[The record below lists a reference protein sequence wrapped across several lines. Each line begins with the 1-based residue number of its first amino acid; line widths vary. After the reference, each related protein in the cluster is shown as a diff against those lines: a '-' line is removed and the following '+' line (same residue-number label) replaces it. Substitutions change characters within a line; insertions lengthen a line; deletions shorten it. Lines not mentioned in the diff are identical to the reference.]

1 MLKCF
6 FVWNSGKLVL
16 CSWAVKVSLIVPLPL
31 QKHEWVLAKILGWY
45 VMLLRARGRGGGG
58 ANNTNNQQQLKLS
71 VSSADLLLS
80 ILSCDNTDKPN
91 I

>member
-1 MLKCF
+1 M
-6 FVWNSGKLVL
+6 L
-16 CSWAVKVSLIVPLPL
+16 CSWAVKFSLIVPLPL
-31 QKHEWVLAKILGWY
+31 QKHEWVLAEILGLY
-45 VMLLRARGRGGGG
+45 GMLLWARGGGPTIQQ
-58 ANNTNNQQQLKLS
+58 NNLQQLKLS

>member
-1 MLKCF
+1 MKF
-6 FVWNSGKLVL
+6 
-16 CSWAVKVSLIVPLPL
+16 SLIVPLPL
-31 QKHEWVLAKILGWY
+31 KKHEWVLAKILGWY
-45 VMLLRARGRGGGG
+45 GMLLKGKGKGGGRTIPQ
-58 ANNTNNQQQLKLS
+58 NNLQQLKLS

>member
-1 MLKCF
+1 M
-6 FVWNSGKLVL
+6 L

-31 QKHEWVLAKILGWY
+31 QKHEWVLAEILGWY
-45 VMLLRARGRGGGG
+45 GMLLRARGRGGGG
-58 ANNTNNQQQLKLS
+58 RTIPQNNLQQLKLS

-91 I
+91 T

>member
-1 MLKCF
+1 M
-6 FVWNSGKLVL
+6 L

-31 QKHEWVLAKILGWY
+31 QKHEWVLAEILGWY
-45 VMLLRARGRGGGG
+45 GMLLWARGRGGGG
-58 ANNTNNQQQLKLS
+58 RTIPQNNLQQLKLS

-91 I
+91 T